1 MLPIILA
8 EALGSFF
15 FVSVILATAGVEVMA
30 PLVIGLALAISIY
43 FTSKASMGSMNPIV
57 TVALALTGKLD
68 IPTSAVYIIAELI
81 GAVLAVMWWKF
92 VHGTKKK

>member
-30 PLVIGLALAISIY
+30 PLVIGLALTIAIY

-68 IPTSAVYIIAELI
+68 VPTSAVYIIAELI
-81 GAVLAVMWWKF
+81 GAVLAVMWWKMTL
-92 VHGTKKK
+92 GSKKK